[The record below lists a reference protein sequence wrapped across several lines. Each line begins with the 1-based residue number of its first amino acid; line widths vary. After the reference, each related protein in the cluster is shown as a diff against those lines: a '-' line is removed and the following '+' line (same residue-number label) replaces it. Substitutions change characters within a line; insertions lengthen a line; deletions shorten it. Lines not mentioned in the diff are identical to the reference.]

1 MKKPFKFSIGKG
13 KKGRIIG
20 FKLGGEEE
28 ERREELRDPLFFYV
42 ITAFWIDV
50 IVFCLLFFPLP
61 NYSQAYVRYEVC
73 LGQQGASN
81 IHLVIPF
88 KTYLNSWY
96 VKEKNAREM

>member
-1 MKKPFKFSIGKG
+1 MVHFIFEKKPFKFSIGKG

-50 IVFCLLFFPLP
+50 IVFSFYFFLCLII
-61 NYSQAYVRYEVC
+61 VRPMFAMKYAW
-73 LGQQGASN
+73 GN
-81 IHLVIPF
+81 
-88 KTYLNSWY
+88 
-96 VKEKNAREM
+96 REPAIFTWLSPSKLISIAGT